1 MDADLEVRAKEFA
14 AKDPFPLQG
23 FSHLEWWVGNA
34 YQTAMFF
41 RNLLGFS
48 IVGYRGPET
57 GVAET
62 SSYLVESGAIRFIV
76 TGAQVPE
83 HPVAEHV
90 LLHGPGVKAV
100 AFLLPDA
107 AASVVLPLDRGAAVA
122 DREALEGPE
131 TVGWRPGGG
140 RMEIGCGQSGVAGVS
155 RVSASGAAQATTV
168 MLGSARMIAM
178 SSTAKWVGPSG
189 A

>member
-1 MDADLEVRAKEFA
+1 MDTDLRARAKEFA
-14 AKDPFPLQG
+14 SKDPFPLQG

-34 YQTAMFF
+34 YQSTMFL

-90 LLHGPGVKAV
+90 LLHGPGVKDV
-100 AFLLPDA
+100 AFLVPDA
-107 AASVVLPLDRGAAVA
+107 EGAFQLALDRGAEVA
-122 DREALEGPE
+122 YKPFVTENDRGRELPAAS
-131 TVGWRPGGG
+131 RPT
-140 RMEIGCGQSGVAGVS
+140 EIPFIRSS
-155 RVSASGAAQATTV
+155 SATACSLTSNLATTPSRSRR
-168 MLGSARMIAM
+168 GCTA
-178 SSTAKWVGPSG
+178 STMWWPTSRT
-189 A
+189 